1 MILRDCEVPDVDSE
15 KFQMEAA
22 VQRHGA
28 LLHGCPGGGLVVLPA
43 LQIQR
48 ICRMPNKHNAKRRHH
63 IAKMK
68 YSVRNWR
75 EYDAALRA
83 RGSLT
88 MWVTPEAMAVWTAQP
103 RSTPGGQSFYSDLAI
118 ETSLMLRLV
127 FRQALRQTEG
137 LMASIFELL
146 EVDLKAPDHSTV
158 SRRAMS
164 LPSISKRCALPAGAA
179 HILADSTRVK
189 VYGAGEWLQEKH
201 GQKSRRSWR
210 KLHLAVDADT
220 GYIVASILTEQ
231 DVDDPSQVG
240 PLLDQI
246 EHEIGQ
252 VMADGAYDG
261 EPTYETIAQRDP
273 QIEVVIP
280 PRVTAQPSAQFET
293 DPTMRDTH
301 LLMIQSLGRLDWQEA
316 CGYGHSVRWWRPRW
330 AATRRS
336 SVRDCV
342 RVTGGASV
350 LKRPSRWTSSTAC
363 WVLDAR
369 IPSAIQRWR
378 HKPHWGWGNLV
389 FSVIRATTP
398 ASSSPPLC
406 WQITFGLTTACT
418 GYPVATLSPEL
429 HTKSLPASHVWVG
442 NG

>member
-1 MILRDCEVPDVDSE
+1 
-15 KFQMEAA
+15 
-22 VQRHGA
+22 
-28 LLHGCPGGGLVVLPA
+28 
-43 LQIQR
+43 
-48 ICRMPNKHNAKRRHH
+48 MPNKHNAKRRHP
-63 IAKMK
+63 IPKMK

-88 MWVTPEAMAVWTAQP
+88 MWVTPDAMALWAAQP
-103 RSTPGGQSFYSDLAI
+103 RSTPGRQSFYSDLAI

-127 FRQALRQTEG
+127 FRQALRQTPES

-146 EVDLKAPDHSTV
+146 KVELKAPDHSTV
-158 SRRAMS
+158 SRRAMKMK
-164 LPSISKRCALPAGAA
+164 SISTRCSLPAGAA
-179 HILADSTRVK
+179 HILIDSTGVK

-252 VMADGAYDG
+252 VTADGAYDG

-280 PRVTAQPSAQFET
+280 PRVTAQPSAQFEV
-293 DPTMRDTH
+293 DPTRRDTH
-301 LLMIQSLGRLDWQEA
+301 LLMIQSLGRLGWQEA
-316 CGYGHSVRWWRPRW
+316 CGYGKRALVETTMGRYKAIIGPRLRARERRGQRIEAAVAVAVLNRMLGAGRPNSVRTSTV
-330 AATRRS
+330 AA
-336 SVRDCV
+336 
-342 RVTGGASV
+342 
-350 LKRPSRWTSSTAC
+350 
-363 WVLDAR
+363 
-369 IPSAIQRWR
+369 
-378 HKPHWGWGNLV
+378 
-389 FSVIRATTP
+389 
-398 ASSSPPLC
+398 
-406 WQITFGLTTACT
+406 
-418 GYPVATLSPEL
+418 
-429 HTKSLPASHVWVG
+429 
-442 NG
+442 